1 MIPQL
6 IFIQYA
12 VTAASAGFNA
22 WYFCRYRSTVRRRR
36 VGALTL
42 ALLSAAIL
50 LESLYFTGVALLTSD
65 WAGSFFFSPSWWL
78 AARLL
83 VCTGSLVVTAFILRR
98 LVAQRGTD

>member
-12 VTAASAGFNA
+12 VTAASAGLNA
-22 WYFCRYRSTVRRRR
+22 WYFCRYRSPVRRRR
-36 VGALTL
+36 AGALTL

-50 LESLYFTGVALLTSD
+50 LESLYLAGVALLTSD
-65 WAGSFFFSPSWWL
+65 WEGSFFYSPSCWQ

-83 VCTGSLVVTAFILRR
+83 VCTGSLVVTALILRR